1 MRSFGLV
8 GLLVVGSGCA
18 TPAPVPKMSAAEAF
32 APAQASEV
40 DPAMARASLG
50 PPKEWAKQ
58 FRRDID
64 CEREARNLVKTTG
77 RDVGWTY
84 LKACI
89 TRGFFTQLEALVQ
102 NWEDELKTKPDAA
115 PLIAQVIAAR
125 GGHLGVD
132 LQLLQQKRIPVFDL
146 ASALKQASAYKGRY
160 LLLVAKISEA
170 KEVKGR
176 TELVLLEQS
185 LSNETASVMSGPTY
199 GTVASNSGNVNAT
212 WRTTTSSGT
221 ATANYA
227 NRGATE
233 SGAMER
239 RVTDVFEETGQEVI
253 AKLKQPD
260 PFLTVDKNLVF
271 LVRFDGTVSSD
282 IGVVHK
288 GEDPLATALVT
299 LISYHDL

>member
-1 MRSFGLV
+1 MRSLGWV
-8 GLLVVGSGCA
+8 ALLVVGSGCA

-32 APAQASEV
+32 APAEQSVV
-40 DPAMARASLG
+40 DSATARASLG
-50 PPKEWAKQ
+50 SPREWAKQ
-58 FRRDID
+58 YRRDID
-64 CEREARNLVKTTG
+64 CELEARTLLKTIG

-89 TRGFFTQLEALVQ
+89 TRGHFTQLEALVQ
-102 NWEDELKTKPDAA
+102 NWEDELKTKPEAA

-146 ASALKQASAYKGRY
+146 NSALRQSAAYKGRY
-160 LLLVAKISEA
+160 LLFVARIAET
-170 KEVKGR
+170 KEVKGK
-176 TELVLLEQS
+176 TELVLLEQA

-199 GTVASNSGNVNAT
+199 GTVSTSSGNVNAT
-212 WRTTTSSGT
+212 WRTTTSSGA

-227 NRGATE
+227 HRGTTE
-233 SGAMER
+233 SGRMER
-239 RVTDVFEETGQEVI
+239 RVTDVFQETGQEVI
-253 AKLKQPD
+253 ARIKQPD
-260 PFLTVDKNLVF
+260 PFLRVEKNLVF
-271 LVRFDGTVSSD
+271 LVRFDGMLASD
-282 IGVVHK
+282 IGVANK